1 MFATEYAP
9 LGDLTSNINDQG
21 LGEVHSKRVARQI
34 GSALEWVHS
43 KNLCHLDVKLDNI
56 LVFKSDFTKVKLCDF
71 GSVKSQGD
79 IVIKKNELLPYCPPE
94 LVAKHANEYYQVE
107 KLSLF
112 LPFDDFFFFF

>member
-71 GSVKSQGD
+71 HQ
-79 IVIKKNELLPYCPPE
+79 
-94 LVAKHANEYYQVE
+94 
-107 KLSLF
+107 F
-112 LPFDDFFFFF
+112 T